1 MEKVLS
7 VITWLKILLTVVF
20 VIGQHFSV
28 MSMVMKQCPAHRAV
42 FLCSNANDGLCG
54 GGRDAA
60 WFVVC
65 SMFPQKQI
73 A

>member
-1 MEKVLS
+1 
-7 VITWLKILLTVVF
+7 
-20 VIGQHFSV
+20 

-42 FLCSNANDGLCG
+42 FLCSNANDRLRGE
-54 GGRDAA
+54 GRDAA

-73 A
+73 AECCRVCCGLYNEQS

>member
-1 MEKVLS
+1 
-7 VITWLKILLTVVF
+7 
-20 VIGQHFSV
+20 

-42 FLCSNANDGLCG
+42 FLCSNANDRLCG